1 MKIGFDAKRR
11 FNNFT
16 GLGNY
21 SRFVLDTLLE
31 ADTSDDYYLYTP
43 KIKDRPETKRYLQDP
58 RLKIITPPSWMKPSP
73 LAAVWRSTLPIH
85 SKEFS
90 SLDIY
95 HGLSH
100 ELPMG
105 IPSQVKTIVT
115 IHDLI
120 FLRYPQFYSKFDV
133 MMHFQKVKHACR
145 VADRIIAVSE
155 QTAKDIIHFLKA
167 DPAKIKVIYQGCHR
181 QFRNKHTSEEIA
193 VVRKKYDLPD
203 SYVLMVG
210 SIESRK
216 NAITLLKAFAMLPK
230 DGRPGLVLVG
240 KGTTYLNEVKRTIA
254 ALNIEKIDGVLLD
267 LGVSS
272 PQVDEAER
280 GFSFRADGP
289 LDMRMDTTRGMA
301 ASEWLATATQENLE
315 KVIRDYGEERFA
327 FQIAKAIVARR
338 AVEPLVSTRDF
349 AALVA
354 SAVKTREKGKDPAT
368 RTFQAVRIFIN
379 QELEELE
386 AGLNQA
392 YERLAPFGRLV
403 VISFHSLEDRIVK
416 RFMADK
422 ANVPQPHR
430 RLPVRAVDLP
440 SPLMKLLGRVK
451 PSEEEIAA
459 NPRSRSAVMRCAM
472 RLAPGG
478 AHE

>member
-1 MKIGFDAKRR
+1 VIVHDSFA
-11 FNNFT
+11 T
-16 GLGNY
+16 
-21 SRFVLDTLLE
+21 LE
-31 ADTSDDYYLYTP
+31 AQL
-43 KIKDRPETKRYLQDP
+43 
-58 RLKIITPPSWMKPSP
+58 
-73 LAAVWRSTLPIH
+73 
-85 SKEFS
+85 
-90 SLDIY
+90 
-95 HGLSH
+95 
-100 ELPMG
+100 
-105 IPSQVKTIVT
+105 
-115 IHDLI
+115 
-120 FLRYPQFYSKFDV
+120 
-133 MMHFQKVKHACR
+133 
-145 VADRIIAVSE
+145 
-155 QTAKDIIHFLKA
+155 
-167 DPAKIKVIYQGCHR
+167 
-181 QFRNKHTSEEIA
+181 
-193 VVRKKYDLPD
+193 
-203 SYVLMVG
+203 
-210 SIESRK
+210 
-216 NAITLLKAFAMLPK
+216 
-230 DGRPGLVLVG
+230 
-240 KGTTYLNEVKRTIA
+240 A

-451 PSEEEIAA
+451 PSEEEIVA